1 MSVELQTNIEVSIIP
16 KNLSER
22 DTAIVCML
30 AKDKALVKLQEK
42 YISDMKAK
50 NLELKKLQNK
60 LSKKVSIDPIFV
72 STKDAAMYID
82 VDPSFLTK
90 KQGSVFKL
98 GVHFFKPA
106 GQSIVR
112 WDLEALKE
120 WIKSTN
126 TLNIRDAKLDALL
139 KRR

>member
-1 MSVELQTNIEVSIIP
+1 MSVELQTNTEVSIIP
-16 KNLSER
+16 KSLSER